1 MAADPNS
8 GKKASDTNTNNN
20 DNKTGGA
27 LYNDSNLTDS
37 QYDLPADAGFC
48 LEKDETRAKNRFNG
62 KVAIVTGGAGNFGAA
77 GAERLVSEGA
87 KVALWDIRDAS
98 DVQKNLENKYKNLK
112 PQIISCIADVTNE
125 DSVQAALLKV
135 ITKFGRV
142 DMLFNNAG
150 YQGDFTK
157 THEYEVKDFSK
168 VMNINVVGVFTVL
181 KTVANA
187 MISQKPQGGVIVN
200 TASMAGHGSPAN
212 MIAYGTSKAAV
223 IHMTRIASLDLAP
236 YNIRVN
242 SISPAFIGPGF
253 MWTRQI
259 ELQAKADSIYYDKD
273 PNIVKDQ
280 MIGGVP
286 LKRYGS
292 LNEVIGPVM
301 FLLSDDASYL
311 TGVDIK
317 ITGGL
322 N

>member
-1 MAADPNS
+1 MS
-8 GKKASDTNTNNN
+8 KATKEEAT
-20 DNKTGGA
+20 
-27 LYNDSNLTDS
+27 LYNDPQLTENA
-37 QYDLPADAGFC
+37 YDLPAGAGFC
-48 LEKDETRAKNRFNG
+48 VAKDETRAKGRFKG

-77 GAERLVSEGA
+77 GADRLISEGA

-98 DVQKNLENKYKNLK
+98 EVKKTLETKYKDLK
-112 PQIISCIADVTNE
+112 PQILVCIADVTKE
-125 DSVQAALLKV
+125 ESVQAALLSV

-142 DMLFNNAG
+142 DLLFNNAG

-157 THEYEVKDFSK
+157 THEYEVKDFSR
-168 VMNINVVGVFTVL
+168 VMSINVIGVFTVL

-187 MISQKPQGGVIVN
+187 MITQKPQGGVILN
-200 TASMAGHGSPAN
+200 TASMAGHGSPPN

-253 MWTRQI
+253 MWKRQI
-259 ELQAKADSIYYDKD
+259 ELQAQANSPYFDKD
-273 PNIVKDQ
+273 PKKVKDQ
-280 MIGGVP
+280 MIGSVP
-286 LKRYGS
+286 MKRYGS
-292 LNEVIGPVM
+292 LDEVIGPVC

-317 ITGGL
+317 ITGGI